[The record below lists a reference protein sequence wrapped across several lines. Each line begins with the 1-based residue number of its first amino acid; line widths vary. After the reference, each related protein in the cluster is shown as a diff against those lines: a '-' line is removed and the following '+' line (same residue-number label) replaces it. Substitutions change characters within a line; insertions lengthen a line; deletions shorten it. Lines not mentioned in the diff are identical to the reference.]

1 MKRNE
6 RGGQLYTW
14 PSSSPHISCLLSF
27 FKGNLFLDISKTH
40 LKAIFTL
47 WLQPSPSVSSLCA
60 SVTPLLCGSRC
71 VTEPI
76 PWQSAQF

>member
-1 MKRNE
+1 MRKN
-6 RGGQLYTW
+6 GGTGQLFTQ
-14 PSSSPHISCLLSF
+14 PPSSPHISCLLSF

-47 WLQPSPSVSSLCA
+47 WLPPPSAPVLP
-60 SVTPLLCGSRC
+60 PLSCGTRC
-71 VTEPI
+71 VAEPI